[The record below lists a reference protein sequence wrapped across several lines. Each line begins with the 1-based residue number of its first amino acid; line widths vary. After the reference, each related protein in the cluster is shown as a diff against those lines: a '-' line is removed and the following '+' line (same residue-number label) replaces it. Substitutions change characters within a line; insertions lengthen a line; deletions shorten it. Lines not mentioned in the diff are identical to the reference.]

1 MGSYQQSS
9 SKHNIYNMIFR
20 PLLLLFVVSFLF
32 YFSTAVRVCSDGSA
46 PTCEDGSTPT
56 RDMNRATP
64 PCPGQGRGRQ
74 AKPNTCPDGQPP
86 TKQRQNGRRGQGGR
100 GRGRDEGQR
109 GRGGQGRRDRGQG
122 GRGRGQGGRGR
133 GQRCS
138 KSSKICCDG
147 STPNFDRNRRTSHC
161 ENGRRAKCSQSQC
174 STDI

>member
-1 MGSYQQSS
+1 MG
-9 SKHNIYNMIFR
+9 IYNMIFR

-64 PCPGQGRGRQ
+64 PCPGQGRDRQ

-100 GRGRDEGQR
+100 GRG
-109 GRGGQGRRDRGQG
+109 
-122 GRGRGQGGRGR
+122 
-133 GQRCS
+133 QRCS
-138 KSSKICCDG
+138 KSSRICCDG
-147 STPNFDRNRRTSHC
+147 STPNFDRNRRTSQC

-174 STDI
+174 SADI

>member
-1 MGSYQQSS
+1 MGI
-9 SKHNIYNMIFR
+9 IYNMIFR

-32 YFSTAVRVCSDGSA
+32 YFSRAVRVCTDGSA

-100 GRGRDEGQR
+100 GRGRDEGQ
-109 GRGGQGRRDRGQG
+109 GGRRGGQG
-122 GRGRGQGGRGR
+122 GRGRDQGGRGRRQGGRGR

-138 KSSKICCDG
+138 KSSKSSRICCDG
-147 STPNFDRNRRTSHC
+147 STPNFDRNRRT
-161 ENGRRAKCSQSQC
+161 
-174 STDI
+174 

>member
-1 MGSYQQSS
+1 MG
-9 SKHNIYNMIFR
+9 IYNMIFR

-86 TKQRQNGRRGQGGR
+86 TKQRQNGRRGHGR
-100 GRGRDEGQR
+100 
-109 GRGGQGRRDRGQG
+109 
-122 GRGRGQGGRGR
+122 RGRGQGGRGR

-138 KSSKICCDG
+138 KSSRICCDG
-147 STPNFDRNRRTSHC
+147 STPNFDRNRRTSQC

-174 STDI
+174 SADI